1 MNSVGKKQPQNQ
13 DDFFTELSF
22 SALLGELVDKENISW
37 NF

>member
-1 MNSVGKKQPQNQ
+1 MNSVGKKQSQAQ

-22 SALLGELVDKENISW
+22 STLLGELADKENLSW